1 MIEWRA
7 CRFSA
12 PVSASRRAG
21 AGAQLGAIGL
31 HPPATVAE
39 IVRLH
44 HVYKGV
50 KSACR
55 PPLLNAMKLVRTTGT
70 ALSLLVCDW
79 GAFLGSAIAGV
90 FGPPL
95 QAFLFAVR
103 AVKEF
108 LVPVFKVRNLVC
120 LAA

>member
-1 MIEWRA
+1 
-7 CRFSA
+7 
-12 PVSASRRAG
+12 
-21 AGAQLGAIGL
+21 
-31 HPPATVAE
+31 
-39 IVRLH
+39 
-44 HVYKGV
+44 
-50 KSACR
+50 
-55 PPLLNAMKLVRTTGT
+55 MKLLRTTGA

-95 QAFLFAVR
+95 RAFLCAAR

-120 LAA
+120 PAAWGLFCCNTSQQALRSVPLQLKMLFQAVHALRLVLLQGTGVIVSVDRSQNDAEKLM

>member
-12 PVSASRRAG
+12 PVSALRRAG
-21 AGAQLGAIGL
+21 AGAQLAAIEL

-39 IVRLH
+39 ILRLH
-44 HVYKGV
+44 HVSNGV

-79 GAFLGSAIAGV
+79 GAFLGSAVAGV

-95 QAFLFAVR
+95 QALLSAAR

-108 LVPVFKVRNLVC
+108 LFPIFKVRDLVYSAC
-120 LAA
+120 